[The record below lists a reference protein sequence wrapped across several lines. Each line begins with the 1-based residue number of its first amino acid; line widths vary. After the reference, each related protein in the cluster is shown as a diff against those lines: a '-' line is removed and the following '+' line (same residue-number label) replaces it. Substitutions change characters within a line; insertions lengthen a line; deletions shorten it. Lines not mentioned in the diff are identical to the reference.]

1 MLIIP
6 VKEGERIDRAL
17 KRYRR
22 KYRNT
27 KQLQELRKR
36 KEFKK
41 PSILKREQFIKAKYK
56 QFLLEM
62 KEH

>member
-6 VKEGERIDRAL
+6 VKEGENIDRAL
-17 KRYRR
+17 KRYKR

-41 PSILKREQFIKAKYK
+41 PSFLKREQLINAKYK
-56 QFLLEM
+56 QLLQDN
-62 KEH
+62 KD